1 MVRIISAILP
11 QSTVVPSRRIAT
23 EYKKPAANIRGI
35 RAMRVRSHSLAMRR
49 SRCHGKKT
57 SLRAS
62 YASAAWAS
70 KVTRRVCGGMKVK
83 LTGIGHKK
91 AQSRRAKQASL
102 RTPRKQIADSKQVL
116 KTPIR
121 NKESKT
127 RTDSSAHL
135 ADNQIDPAIQSNGG

>member
-1 MVRIISAILP
+1 
-11 QSTVVPSRRIAT
+11 
-23 EYKKPAANIRGI
+23 
-35 RAMRVRSHSLAMRR
+35 MRVRSHSLAMRR

-91 AQSRRAKQASL
+91 AQSRRAKQASPNSEKAD
-102 RTPRKQIADSKQVL
+102 PRL
-116 KTPIR
+116 KTG
-121 NKESKT
+121 KKYSKT
-127 RTDSSAHL
+127 
-135 ADNQIDPAIQSNGG
+135 QPEK